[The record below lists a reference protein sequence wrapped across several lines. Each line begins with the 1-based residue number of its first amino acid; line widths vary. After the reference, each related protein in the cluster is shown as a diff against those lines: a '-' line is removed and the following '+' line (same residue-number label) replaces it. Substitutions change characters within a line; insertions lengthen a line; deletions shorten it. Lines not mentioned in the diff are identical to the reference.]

1 VYGEESEIMNIGN
14 VYNESREDLKSF
26 LVKKKKIEVTQNFVA
41 SLLHPAK
48 AERAKFKIF

>member
-26 LVKKKKIEVTQNFVA
+26 LVKKKIEVTQNFLA

-48 AERAKFKIF
+48 AERAKFKVF